1 MGKKRLTSKEEI
13 FCQFY
18 AELGNASNAYR
29 EAYSC
34 KNMKPAT
41 ITNNAYNLLKKSDIS
56 ARIEEIRSEINE
68 RSMLKKEDAVRELAN
83 IVNARITGIGDIKE
97 GKFIMKDLNGLPDS
111 VVSCIQSVRN
121 LRDGGIEVKLY
132 DKISAI
138 DRLSKMLGWDEPTN
152 TNANV
157 NFVIGDEQ

>member
-1 MGKKRLTSKEEI
+1 MRKKRLTSKEEI

-34 KNMKPAT
+34 NKMKPAT
-41 ITNNAYNLLKKSDIS
+41 ITNNAYNLLKKSDVA
-56 ARIEEIRSEINE
+56 ARIEEIRALMNE
-68 RSMLKKEDAVRELAN
+68 RSMLKKEDAIRELAN
-83 IVNARITGIGDIKE
+83 IVNARITEIGNMSG
-97 GKFIMKDLNGLPDS
+97 GKFVIKDLSSIPDS
-111 VVSCIQSVRN
+111 ILSCIHSVRN
-121 LRDGGIEVKLY
+121 TRDGGIEVKLY
-132 DKISAI
+132 DKIAAI

-157 NFVIGDEQ
+157 NFIIGDE